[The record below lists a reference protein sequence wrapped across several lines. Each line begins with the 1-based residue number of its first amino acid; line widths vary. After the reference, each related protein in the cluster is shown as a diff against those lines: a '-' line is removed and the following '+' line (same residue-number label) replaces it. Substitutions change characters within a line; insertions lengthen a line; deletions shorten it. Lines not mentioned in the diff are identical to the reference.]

1 MHAWRGPN
9 HHPRSTPP
17 PNQQTN
23 RFTPI
28 NKTRLTQS
36 FAEFD
41 REHLRVALL
50 ERSILAAQT
59 HRQHQLS
66 RELHHQRT
74 ATNAYRQMENQQH
87 YISPTMRNTN
97 NRSPNKR
104 MKIVDHLSTEET
116 VGGAS
121 NVKEG
126 MKEVIRMKKHAA
138 EIEQAEKATRHL
150 LAVNKRKKE
159 VERLLDGMVINLF
172 LLIWFLTTL
181 NTHSCYCHVLTTFH
195 SFLSV
200 RLLFD
205 IVLSSY
211 LSSFSVSSFLFYHP
225 FLLSSF
231 LFYRYRHIIVLL
243 YNLTRPLTRSTVLS
257 IWF

>member
-66 RELHHQRT
+66 REAHHQRT

-87 YISPTMRNTN
+87 YKSPTMRNNN

-159 VERLLDGMVINLF
+159 VERLLDGMVINFGF
-172 LLIWFLTTL
+172 LSTL
-181 NTHSCYCHVLTTFH
+181 NTHSCYWHVLTTFI
-195 SFLSV
+195 
-200 RLLFD
+200 LF
-205 IVLSSY
+205 I
-211 LSSFSVSSFLFYHP
+211 FS
-225 FLLSSF
+225 
-231 LFYRYRHIIVLL
+231 IIK
-243 YNLTRPLTRSTVLS
+243 
-257 IWF
+257 